1 MTRNIQWTDDFLEQ
15 QRRRSDPLADEV
27 VAQIVAHSGPEQAR
41 RLFDLLIRRL
51 ETPVSELPPVVGDF
65 IQATHRLPA
74 WTDWQQVDLAHG
86 LFLDHGP
93 KFLLVLYYKSLPLL
107 YSCAH
112 GAQVLVR
119 TSRLTNEDQSLK
131 IFARRIAETGQ
142 FLIDV
147 MTAGGLRGGQGI
159 QSIQKVRLIHAAIR
173 HFVQQEE
180 WETEKYGHPIN
191 QEDMAV
197 TLMTFSIALIDAL
210 QQWGIEEDNERLEA
224 FLHTWTAIGHNMG
237 VENSLLPANL
247 QEARLLMDRIL
258 QRQSAPSEAGRLLTR
273 ALTDFAKDILPSEKL
288 QAAPEAFIRYFIG
301 EKRARMLGITPNYG
315 CLSFLGP
322 QILRY
327 FFRLGERLEDK
338 VDGPVSQ
345 ALDLLSRRLALAMVD
360 FFNDYKGREFRV
372 PEAMERAWREGR

>member
-1 MTRNIQWTDDFLEQ
+1 MSQSTLWTDDFLDQ

-27 VAQIVAHSGPEQAR
+27 VAQIVSQSGPEEAR
-41 RLFDLLIRRL
+41 KLFDLLIRRL

-65 IQATHRLPA
+65 IQATRRLPA
-74 WTDWQQVDLAHG
+74 WTDWQQVDLAQG

-93 KFLLVLYYKSLPLL
+93 KFLVVLYFKSLPLL

-119 TSRLTNEDQSLK
+119 TSRLTNEDRSLK

-173 HFVQQEE
+173 HFVHREGWDAEQ
-180 WETEKYGHPIN
+180 YGQPIN
-191 QEDMAV
+191 QEDMAL

-210 QQWGIEEDNERLEA
+210 QQWGIEEPPERLQA

-237 VENSLLPANL
+237 VEDSLLPSSL
-247 QEARLLMDRIL
+247 EEGRLLMDRIL
-258 QRQSAPSEAGRLLTR
+258 QRQSASSEAGQLLTR
-273 ALTDFAKDILPSEKL
+273 ALTDFSRNLLPSDKL
-288 QAAPEAFIRYFIG
+288 QAAPDAFIRYFIG
-301 EKRARMLGITPNYG
+301 EERAGMLGIAPNYG

-322 QILRY
+322 QLLRSL
-327 FFRLGERLEDK
+327 FRLGERLEDK
-338 VDGPVSQ
+338 VEGPVS
-345 ALDLLSRRLALAMVD
+345 ATLDLLSRRMALALVD
-360 FFNDYKGREFRV
+360 LFNDYKGRTFRV
-372 PEAMERAWREGR
+372 PEAMERAWGVR